1 MLKSKRGASEVLGA
15 VLIAVIVM
23 AMSATYVMFEAEKS
37 TRETM
42 GIVELIRAAEKRQK
56 QLLSLTYY
64 YKQGNDLKLYIYNYG
79 EESSTPKMILTD
91 QEVPLSSISM
101 RNMDTGAACNN
112 IPPKTL
118 VEITLPAPSQSTF
131 TLALFTDEGG
141 FYSWRITV

>member
-1 MLKSKRGASEVLGA
+1 MSKSRRGASEVLGA

-23 AMSATYVMFEAEKS
+23 AMSATYVVFEAERS

-64 YKQGNDLKLYIYNYG
+64 HKQGNSLKLYIYNYG
-79 EESSTPKMILTD
+79 EEPSTPKMVLTD

-101 RNMDTGAACNN
+101 RNMDTGAACNS

-118 VEITLPAPSQSTF
+118 VEIALPAPDPATF